1 MTVQVQDQ
9 KLKDIRSLTLDELT
23 LEMEQLNEKKFRSKQ
38 IYKWVQG
45 GVSSF
50 EEMTNLSKELRTKL
64 ETHYYLDNV
73 AIVKKV
79 KSADGTAKYLLMMK
93 DGNLVEAVLM
103 KYTYGYSIC
112 ISTQV
117 GCRMGCTFCA
127 STLDGM
133 VRNLTAG
140 EMLGEIMVVQQDCG
154 DRIGRVVLMGSGEP
168 LDNYDEVLKFLKL
181 VNHDDGL
188 NISHRHI
195 TLSTCGIVPNLYK
208 LADERLQIT
217 LAVSLH
223 SATNSDRSAL
233 MPVNRSYPIEELIKA
248 SHYYADVTGRRVT
261 FEYALIQGENDGPE
275 RANAL
280 AKLLRGGLFHVN
292 LIPVNAVKERGY
304 QPTEESSIRK
314 FKDVL
319 EKNGIETTIR
329 RELGS
334 DINAACGQ
342 LRKGH
347 LDEEV

>member
-1 MTVQVQDQ
+1 MNTL
-9 KLKDIRSLTLDELT
+9 KLKKDIRSLTLEELT
-23 LEMEQLNEKKFRSKQ
+23 LEMELLGEKKFRSKQ
-38 IYKWVQG
+38 IYKWVQS
-45 GVSSF
+45 GVSDF
-50 EEMTNLSKELRTKL
+50 EEMTNLSKDLRVKL
-64 ETHYYLDNV
+64 ENTYDLKNV
-73 AIVKKV
+73 AIVKKA
-79 KSADGTAKYLLMMK
+79 KSADGTSKYLLKMR

-127 STLDGM
+127 STLDGV

-168 LDNYDEVLKFLKL
+168 LDNYDEVVKFLRL
-181 VNHDDGL
+181 VNHDEGL

-195 TLSTCGIVPNLYK
+195 TLSTCGIVPNLLR
-208 LADERLQIT
+208 LADEKMQIT

-223 SATNSDRSAL
+223 ASNNDRRSSL
-233 MPVNRSYPIEELIKA
+233 MPVNRSYPIEKLISA
-248 SHYYADVTGRRVT
+248 CHYYADVTGRRVT
-261 FEYALIQGENDGPE
+261 FEYALIQGENDG
-275 RANAL
+275 ADQALAL
-280 AKLLRGGLFHVN
+280 AKLLKGGLFHVN
-292 LIPVNAVKERGY
+292 LIPVNAVQERGY
-304 QPTEESSIRK
+304 RPTEESAIRK

-319 EKNGIETTIR
+319 EKNGVETTIR

-347 LDEEV
+347 LDEETIE